1 MMDGATAL
9 RALKKHTNSWL
20 ILSLLGAAVVLLP
33 LFPIVASLLKPTNE
47 NWQHIREYL
56 LANYLL
62 NTLILV
68 ALTAFFAGAL
78 GVSLAWMVAAYDF
91 PLRRFFRWALLLPL
105 AMPPY
110 IAAYTYTT
118 MFSYTGIVQKTL
130 REAFGI
136 TPDPKWFGIM
146 SMRGAVFILTL
157 FLFPYVYMIARSFFE
172 RQSGSYIENA
182 MLLGRGSWAIFFRVA
197 LPLAR
202 PAIVGGLAL
211 VIFEVLS
218 DYGVTS
224 YYGVHTISTAIFQT
238 WFGRYD
244 VDSAIRLAAY
254 LMIGVI
260 GLFLAERLV
269 RRKRQFS
276 ASTSKSRPLVPRRL
290 HGGSAW
296 AAVLFCGGVFAW
308 SFLFPFVQLIV
319 WAGWTYAD
327 VLTPNF
333 GDLVSRSVLLSLAA
347 TLIILVLATIVANVH
362 RTSATTFTYFLSR
375 WVTAGYSIPGAIVAV
390 GVLAFFI
397 GLDHLLAPLYAA
409 LGMGKTPLVLSLSLV
424 MLLVAYVVRFM
435 ATGFNAVE
443 AGFEKVGKT
452 YAEVSR
458 TLGFGM
464 TRTFFKVDLPLMKGA
479 LLGGAVLTFV
489 EIVKELPLAL
499 LLRPFNFE
507 TLATKAFRYAHDEMI
522 HEASIPSLLIILVS
536 MAAVYVLNHLGRES
550 KE

>member
-1 MMDGATAL
+1 MERGTAL
-9 RALKKHTNSWL
+9 RAIKQHTNSWL

-33 LFPIVASLLKPTNE
+33 LFPIVLSLLQPPNE
-47 NWQHIREYL
+47 NWQQIREYL
-56 LANYLL
+56 LTGYLL
-62 NTLILV
+62 NTLQLV
-68 ALTAFFAGAL
+68 VLTGFFTVVL
-78 GVSLAWMVAAYDF
+78 GVSLAWLVAAYDF
-91 PLRRFFRWALLLPL
+91 PLRSFFRWALLLPL
-105 AMPPY
+105 AVPPY

-136 TPDPKWFGIM
+136 TPNPNWFGIM
-146 SMRGAVFILTL
+146 SLRGAVFILSL

-172 RQSGSYIENA
+172 RQSGAYIENA
-182 MLLGRGSWAIFFRVA
+182 MLLGRGSAAIFFRVA

-202 PAIVGGLAL
+202 PAVIGGLAL

-254 LMIGVI
+254 LMIAVI
-260 GLFLAERLV
+260 GIFLVERLV
-269 RRKRQFS
+269 RRNRRFS

-290 HGGSAW
+290 EGASAW
-296 AAVLFCGGVFAW
+296 ATVLFCGGVFAW

-319 WAGWTYAD
+319 WAWWTYAD

-333 GDLVSRSVLLSLAA
+333 GELLYRSVFLALLA
-347 TLIILVLATIVANVH
+347 TGIILVLATIVANVH

-397 GLDHLLAPLYAA
+397 GLDKLLAPLYKTMG
-409 LGMGKTPLVLSLSLV
+409 LGSAPLVLSLSVV
-424 MLLVAYVVRFM
+424 MLVVAYIVRFM
-435 ATGFNAVE
+435 ATGYNAVE
-443 AGFEKVGKT
+443 AGFEKLGKT
-452 YAEVSR
+452 YMEVSR

-507 TLATKAFRYAHDEMI
+507 TLATRAYRYAHDEMI
-522 HEASIPSLLIILVS
+522 HEAAVPSLMIIGVS
-536 MAAVYVLNHLGRES
+536 MIAVYFLNRLGRET
-550 KE
+550 KQ